1 MMSRL
6 LPRLLA
12 AALLLAAADAA
23 FVGPAR
29 CAASRV
35 ATPRMGSTADFKTG
49 LTIEFEDQV
58 WKVTEFLHVKPG
70 KGSAF
75 VRSKLKN
82 LQTGQTL
89 EKTWKAGEQFPD
101 AQVDRE
107 SMMYSYL
114 DEDDNFVFMNMETY
128 EEEKI
133 PKDSIDKADFIKE
146 EMTLDVLKWRGKAID
161 VQVPKTVEA
170 KIIETEPGAKGN
182 SAGGRVEKPATIE
195 GGAVINVPIFLTEG
209 ETIRVDTDDRK
220 YLGRVND

>member
-1 MMSRL
+1 MDLRSDAVELLDHSSSSRASSSSSGDDVSSA
-6 LPRLLA
+6 RRRA
-12 AALLLAAADAA
+12 SSAAADAA

-128 EEEKI
+128 E
-133 PKDSIDKADFIKE
+133 
-146 EMTLDVLKWRGKAID
+146 R
-161 VQVPKTVEA
+161 
-170 KIIETEPGAKGN
+170 
-182 SAGGRVEKPATIE
+182 
-195 GGAVINVPIFLTEG
+195 
-209 ETIRVDTDDRK
+209 RK
-220 YLGRVND
+220 SRRTASTRRTSSRER